1 MHVRETVSHLR
12 DSLRGILSGQSSGLF
27 QGYSIGFPS
36 ALTPQFSLQ
45 ALSAKACRGPP
56 VLYYSLANCRGP
68 CNGPELR
75 WSLGRVGQ
83 GSGLLVWVPGVMGRM
98 TFRME
103 EREDWGLRTP
113 Y

>member
-1 MHVRETVSHLR
+1 MHVRETGSRLR
-12 DSLRGILSGQSSGLF
+12 DSLRGILLGQSSGLF
-27 QGYSIGFPS
+27 QGYSIGSPS

-56 VLYYSLANCRGP
+56 VLYYSLANCRGL

-83 GSGLLVWVPGVMGRM
+83 GSGFLGWIPGVMGRT

-103 EREDWGLRTP
+103 EGEDWGLRTP